1 LGGQI
6 GKGEFG
12 AVYEIESLE
21 RQPPPSYS
29 DDETI
34 MIEDGILNNSS
45 CTTTT
50 RSNSKSD
57 SITSKNS
64 RESLRES
71 TSAGMPRRN
80 SDNGGPVG
88 ASMTLPLNADLFVNN
103 ETTLDAYIRRKIDVI
118 KECGE
123 VNFKPPHIQS
133 DTIIN
138 LSSDEES
145 SGSGNGD
152 TNNNNAQ
159 NQNHQ
164 SHRHRRHALKIKDC
178 KGQMIKRAGDVEN
191 NDNFDG
197 YAVKLVREDIPSD
210 KKKRVAVVDMAS
222 EAKLLSALSHPN
234 IIQIRGIL
242 GYVERP
248 DGRYGIIMDKLRL
261 TLQEQIQ
268 TWSQLNKEEN
278 FTKGVP
284 TPRPL
289 LEHVPK
295 WMLVR
300 QQEKEKLQLYQ
311 KQNEFFLDRL
321 DACCDVA
328 QAMQYLHSK
337 RIIYR
342 DLKPENVGLT
352 NENWVVYDFGL
363 SKELKVRDRINNNI
377 YNDTDTDDS
386 DQYRNTTGLTG
397 SRLFM
402 APEVARCKAYGFS
415 ADVYSYSILFWECM
429 SLKEVFPDM
438 TMNKHFQLVIK
449 RGRRPST
456 MEHIIPNELNTMMI
470 QSWSSNPKHR
480 PSFISICSILDKEIQ
495 KRANENNNNSSNN
508 NSSLTFL
515 PWVHNDNDDDQDDD
529 DDDYNEFEDYYS
541 DNNSSYDNDNDNDDD
556 DDDDDDHIKSNNAR
570 TAAANTGTATRPTI
584 DRGYHSDHDHSSFSQ
599 RREQRRNKFLKHFKF
614 DKFTGGSGSIVPE
627 PLKNIPEQI
636 AAKTLEG
643 SSKLSAMMN

>member
-1 LGGQI
+1 MSISHSLLHNTELSLGGQI
-6 GKGEFG
+6 GEGEFG
-12 AVYEIESLE
+12 TVYEIESLE
-21 RQPPPSYS
+21 RQPPPYS

-34 MIEDGILNNSS
+34 MIENCILNNST
-45 CTTTT
+45 CTTCS
-50 RSNSKSD
+50 SNSG

-71 TSAGMPRRN
+71 TSAGMPSRRH

-123 VNFKPPHIQS
+123 EDFKPPHIQS

-145 SGSGNGD
+145 SGTGD
-152 TNNNNAQ
+152 NNNNARD
-159 NQNHQ
+159 QNHK
-164 SHRHRRHALKIKDC
+164 SHRYRRHALKLKDC
-178 KGQMIKRAGDVEN
+178 KGYMIKRAGDAEN

-210 KKKRVAVVDMAS
+210 KKKRVAAVDMAS

-234 IIQIRGIL
+234 IIRIRGIL

-248 DGRYGIIMDKLRL
+248 NGRYGIIMDKLRS
-261 TLQEQIQ
+261 TLQVQIQ
-268 TWSQLNKEEN
+268 TWSHLNREEN
-278 FTKGVP
+278 LALSP

-300 QQEKEKLQLYQ
+300 QHEKEKLNLYQ

-321 DACCDVA
+321 DACYDVA

-363 SKELKVRDRINNNI
+363 SKELKERDRINNNR
-377 YNDTDTDDS
+377 YNNNDNDDS

-415 ADVYSYSILFWECM
+415 ADVFSYSMLFWECM

-456 MEHIIPNELNTMMI
+456 MENIIPNELNTMMI
-470 QSWSSNPKHR
+470 QSWSSNPKDR
-480 PSFISICSILDKEIQ
+480 PSFNSICDILDQEIQ
-495 KRANENNNNSSNN
+495 KRTNENNNENNSN
-508 NSSLTFL
+508 NSSLTSSLAFL
-515 PWVHNDNDDDQDDD
+515 PWVNNDNDDDENNE

-541 DNNSSYDNDNDNDDD
+541 DNDNDDD
-556 DDDDDDHIKSNNAR
+556 DHHIKRNNAR
-570 TAAANTGTATRPTI
+570 PATTGTTRFTRPTI
-584 DRGYHSDHDHSSFSQ
+584 DRGYHSDHDHSAFSQ
-599 RREQRRNKFLKHFKF
+599 RRGRNNFLKHFNL
-614 DKFTGGSGSIVPE
+614 DKFTGGSSSIVPE

-636 AAKTLEG
+636 AAKTIEG
-643 SSKLSAMMN
+643 SLKLSAMMN

>member
-1 LGGQI
+1 M
-6 GKGEFG
+6 
-12 AVYEIESLE
+12 
-21 RQPPPSYS
+21 PS
-29 DDETI
+29 
-34 MIEDGILNNSS
+34 
-45 CTTTT
+45 
-50 RSNSKSD
+50 
-57 SITSKNS
+57 
-64 RESLRES
+64 
-71 TSAGMPRRN
+71 RRY

-88 ASMTLPLNADLFVNN
+88 ASMTLPLNADLFVND
-103 ETTLDAYIRRKIDVI
+103 ETTLDAYIRRKIEVI

-123 VNFKPPHIQS
+123 EDFKPPHNQS
-133 DTIIN
+133 DIIIN

-145 SGSGNGD
+145 SGTGD
-152 TNNNNAQ
+152 TNNAQ
-159 NQNHQ
+159 NQNHK
-164 SHRHRRHALKIKDC
+164 SHRHRRHALQLKDF
-178 KGQMIKRAGDVEN
+178 KGQMIKRAGDTEN

-210 KKKRVAVVDMAS
+210 KKKRVAAVDMAS
-222 EAKLLSALSHPN
+222 EAKLLSALSHKN
-234 IIQIRGIL
+234 IIRIRGIL

-248 DGRYGIIMDKLRL
+248 NGRYGIIMDKLRS

-278 FTKGVP
+278 LALVP
-284 TPRPL
+284 TSRPL

-300 QQEKEKLQLYQ
+300 QHEKEKLNLYQ

-321 DACCDVA
+321 DACYDVA

-363 SKELKVRDRINNNI
+363 SKELKECDRINNNRC
-377 YNDTDTDDS
+377 NDNDNDDS

-415 ADVYSYSILFWECM
+415 ADVYSYSMLFWECM

-438 TMNKHFQLVIK
+438 TMNKHFQLVIR
-449 RGRRPST
+449 RGRRPTT
-456 MEHIIPNELNTMMI
+456 MENIIPNELNTMMI
-470 QSWSSNPKHR
+470 QSWSSNPKDR
-480 PSFISICSILDKEIQ
+480 PSFNSICDILDKEIQ
-495 KRANENNNNSSNN
+495 KRTNENNNNNNSN

-515 PWVHNDNDDDQDDD
+515 PWVKNDNDDDE

-541 DNNSSYDNDNDNDDD
+541 DNNTSYDNDNDNDDHH
-556 DDDDDDHIKSNNAR
+556 HIKSNNAR
-570 TAAANTGTATRPTI
+570 AATTGTTRTTRPTI
-584 DRGYHSDHDHSSFSQ
+584 DRGYHSDHDHSSFS
-599 RREQRRNKFLKHFKF
+599 RRERGRNNFLKHFNF